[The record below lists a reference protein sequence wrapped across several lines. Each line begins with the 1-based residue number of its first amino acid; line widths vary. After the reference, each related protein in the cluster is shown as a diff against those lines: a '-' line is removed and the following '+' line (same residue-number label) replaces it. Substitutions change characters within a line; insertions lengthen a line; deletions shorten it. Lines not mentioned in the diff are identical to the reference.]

1 MLEFS
6 EKPSIPHLTVDSSGY
21 NEGSLVELQCG
32 AKGIPEPVVRWIHDG
47 YIKTSEMKTTLL
59 TFSAINRT
67 DAGIYI
73 CSANNSFGRSEKQV
87 NVVVNCKCL
96 QQLLRREAK
105 YFFICWV

>member
-21 NEGSLVELQCG
+21 NEGSLVKLQCG

-47 YIKTSEMKTTLL
+47 YIKASGMKTTLL

-67 DAGIYI
+67 DAGIYK
-73 CSANNSFGRSEKQV
+73 CSANNSFGRTEKQV

-105 YFFICWV
+105 YFFIR